1 MIAREGAPRG
11 SIAMAT
17 HAPIYG
23 RGKGFG
29 AGKGKGGF
37 GGGKGYSSGDSGAA
51 APGTKVYVGNL
62 SWETSWQ
69 DLKDHF
75 RQAGEV
81 THADVIQSADGRSKG
96 CGLVTFSTAREAAN
110 AISTLHD
117 SVLHSRAIFVREDRE
132 AALPG
137 LPAPPQVRGA
147 GVPVPALPRAPPPR
161 APTTTPSEPGARV
174 FINNLAFET
183 SWQDLKDHFRQAGE
197 VVHADVMMGQDGRS
211 KGCGMVT
218 FATAREAANAI
229 QSLNSTS
236 INGRV
241 IYVREDREAVRRR
254 RRHRRRCSCPRCPRC
269 FPPPIP
275 APPPALPRSL
285 TLRVHACVRG
295 QALPGLPAPA
305 SRSSP
310 AGPVGSGGAAP
321 PPFAGGLPPARAAAA
336 PPLLGRPG
344 GAGAGPP
351 GAQAGAG
358 APATAGTKVY
368 VGNLAWE
375 TSWQDLKDHFRA
387 VGDVLH
393 ADVMMGPDGRSRGC
407 GLVAF
412 ATPEQAA
419 AAIST
424 LHDSVLHSRSIFVRE
439 DREAGHGIGEGGGGK
454 GGFGGG
460 GKGSGK
466 GYGKGEGG
474 GSGCQVF
481 VGNLPWDVAWQV
493 WACLPGP

>member
-1 MIAREGAPRG
+1 M
-11 SIAMAT
+11 
-17 HAPIYG
+17 
-23 RGKGFG
+23 KLC
-29 AGKGKGGF
+29 
-37 GGGKGYSSGDSGAA
+37 AA
-51 APGTKVYVGNL
+51 A
-62 SWETSWQ
+62 
-69 DLKDHF
+69 
-75 RQAGEV
+75 A
-81 THADVIQSADGRSKG
+81 A
-96 CGLVTFSTAREAAN
+96 TAAA
-110 AISTLHD
+110 
-117 SVLHSRAIFVREDRE
+117 
-132 AALPG
+132 AALAALAASRSPFPRL
-137 LPAPPQVRGA
+137 LPLC
-147 GVPVPALPRAPPPR
+147 PARSPL
-161 APTTTPSEPGARV
+161 G
-174 FINNLAFET
+174 
-183 SWQDLKDHFRQAGE
+183 
-197 VVHADVMMGQDGRS
+197 VHAR
-211 KGCGMVT
+211 
-218 FATAREAANAI
+218 
-229 QSLNSTS
+229 
-236 INGRV
+236 
-241 IYVREDREAVRRR
+241 
-254 RRHRRRCSCPRCPRC
+254 
-269 FPPPIP
+269 
-275 APPPALPRSL
+275 
-285 TLRVHACVRG
+285 VRG

-358 APATAGTKVY
+358 APATPGTKVY

-493 WACLPGP
+493 

>member
-1 MIAREGAPRG
+1 M
-11 SIAMAT
+11 
-17 HAPIYG
+17 
-23 RGKGFG
+23 
-29 AGKGKGGF
+29 
-37 GGGKGYSSGDSGAA
+37 
-51 APGTKVYVGNL
+51 
-62 SWETSWQ
+62 
-69 DLKDHF
+69 
-75 RQAGEV
+75 
-81 THADVIQSADGRSKG
+81 
-96 CGLVTFSTAREAAN
+96 
-110 AISTLHD
+110 
-117 SVLHSRAIFVREDRE
+117 
-132 AALPG
+132 
-137 LPAPPQVRGA
+137 
-147 GVPVPALPRAPPPR
+147 
-161 APTTTPSEPGARV
+161 
-174 FINNLAFET
+174 
-183 SWQDLKDHFRQAGE
+183 
-197 VVHADVMMGQDGRS
+197 
-211 KGCGMVT
+211 
-218 FATAREAANAI
+218 
-229 QSLNSTS
+229 
-236 INGRV
+236 
-241 IYVREDREAVRRR
+241 
-254 RRHRRRCSCPRCPRC
+254 
-269 FPPPIP
+269 
-275 APPPALPRSL
+275 
-285 TLRVHACVRG
+285 
-295 QALPGLPAPA
+295 
-305 SRSSP
+305 
-310 AGPVGSGGAAP
+310 GSGGAAP

-336 PPLLGRPG
+336 TPLLGRPG

-358 APATAGTKVY
+358 APATPGTKVY

-493 WACLPGP
+493 RACLPGP